1 MFMNNLKWLSEWMSH
16 IINFIYKK
24 SLTYCNFI
32 SDTDKTP
39 KLGICKLNSPA
50 LIKVGLALISG
61 RGKSLYFFETPSPVL
76 GLTVDT
82 RFFLWSGLNW
92 PLAVSRA

>member
-1 MFMNNLKWLSEWMSH
+1 
-16 IINFIYKK
+16 
-24 SLTYCNFI
+24 
-32 SDTDKTP
+32 
-39 KLGICKLNSPA
+39 
-50 LIKVGLALISG
+50 LISG